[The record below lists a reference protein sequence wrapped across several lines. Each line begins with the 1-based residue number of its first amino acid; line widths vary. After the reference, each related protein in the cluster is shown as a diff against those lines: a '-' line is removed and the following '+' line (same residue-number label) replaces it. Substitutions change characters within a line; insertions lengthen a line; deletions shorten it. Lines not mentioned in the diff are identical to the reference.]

1 LKALI
6 KLGGTL
12 LDSDESRTRLAAEIV
27 QAARE
32 HEIAVVHGGGKQMT
46 RYLTAHGIESQFVN
60 GQRVT
65 TDEVLDAVLK
75 VFAGSINA
83 QLVSAFRAAGANA
96 VGLSGLDG
104 GILDA
109 DLLDPALGYVGKPVR
124 SDPRLIKLLIGSGYL
139 PAIACVGGDARGG
152 MYNVNGDQM
161 AAACG
166 AAFGAD
172 KLIFLTD
179 VDGVRGADG
188 GIAPTLTAADALQL
202 ISNGIASGG
211 MQAKLDASVS
221 AVCGGVGEVLIVPG
235 ARAGIVASALAG
247 ALWDQA
253 IGTRVVKG

>member
-1 LKALI
+1 
-6 KLGGTL
+6 
-12 LDSDESRTRLAAEIV
+12 
-27 QAARE
+27 
-32 HEIAVVHGGGKQMT
+32 
-46 RYLTAHGIESQFVN
+46 
-60 GQRVT
+60 
-65 TDEVLDAVLK
+65 
-75 VFAGSINA
+75 
-83 QLVSAFRAAGANA
+83 